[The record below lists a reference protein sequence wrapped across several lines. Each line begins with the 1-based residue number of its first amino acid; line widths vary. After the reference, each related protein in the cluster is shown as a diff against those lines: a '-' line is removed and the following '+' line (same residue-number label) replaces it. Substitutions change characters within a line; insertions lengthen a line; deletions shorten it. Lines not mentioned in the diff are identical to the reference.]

1 MKYKITVEKLM
12 DPPDGVEKRYGD
24 TVEIYKQTVD
34 DLDVPALVTWI
45 NNETN
50 KQI

>member
-1 MKYKITVEKLM
+1 MKYKITVERLI
-12 DPPDGVEKRYGD
+12 DPDNVEKKYPD

-50 KQI
+50 KSL